1 MDRDEILEQVL
12 EFLRGVLDDEDG
24 ETEEAGPDA
33 SYVLDSLAVVEVVT
47 FLEERF
53 GRKAHAGASEGIHRM
68 ARIRSNG
75 HGRSHAK
82 SHSNKNG

>member
-12 EFLRGVLDDEDG
+12 EFLRGVLEGEDG
-24 ETEEAGPDA
+24 HPEGAGPDA

-53 GRKAHAGASEGIHRM
+53 GLTLERSDLDFIDTPAGIVDLVASKRAVSG
-68 ARIRSNG
+68 
-75 HGRSHAK
+75 
-82 SHSNKNG
+82 